1 MERFM
6 DDMISAGRP
15 VLPPRPAPRTIAE
28 LAAAGL
34 IIEDEGRTRLGD
46 EFRIAASRLHS
57 AVKASILSGE
67 RNGNALLVTS
77 TKPAEGKSFSAL
89 NLAAALAQTAQ
100 RPVVLVDADLKPGSV
115 SELVGLK
122 RQPGVFDMVADSA
135 IQPRELVVATPLP
148 GFSILPIGMPSQHA
162 DLDYR
167 RRPLVEVIDAIA
179 AGLSDCTLVID
190 TGPLLS
196 TSDPS
201 VLAPSVAQIVMIVEA
216 GRTQRVELEAALE
229 LVRGAPK
236 VMLML
241 NKVAGRHRS
250 SFGAYSY
257 YGDYYARP
265 NAPPPAQPPAPEA

>member
-1 MERFM
+1 M
-6 DDMISAGRP
+6 DDMTSGARP
-15 VLPPRPAPRTIAE
+15 ALAPRPAPRTIVD

-57 AVKASILSGE
+57 AIKASILSGE
-67 RNGNALLVTS
+67 RNGNTLLVTS

-100 RPVVLVDADLKPGSV
+100 RAVVIIDADLKPGSL

-122 RQPGVFDMVADSA
+122 RQPGLFDMVADLS

-148 GFSILPIGMPSQHA
+148 GLSILPIGVPSQQA

-167 RRPLVEVIDAIA
+167 RRPLVEVVDAIA
-179 AGLSDCTLVID
+179 AGLPDCTLVID

-216 GRTQRVELEAALE
+216 GRTQRGELEAALE
-229 LVRGAPK
+229 LIRGAPK

-241 NKVAGRHRS
+241 NKVSGRQRS

-265 NAPPPAQPPAPEA
+265 NPPPPSQPPAPAD